1 MPILTLQ
8 RQFRELGR
16 IRLGVQVPLK
26 GRSGTRPEKLETFR
40 LTSKVR
46 DPLEQAATLYGGKV
60 VPWKDAQDG
69 DAFELITTSPELDI
83 IIPPGAPLS
92 QWNEMWGGGGCLRRC
107 DGYRDWLNDRP
118 CQCPA
123 DPGDRNELAAKGE
136 ACKPTTRLSV
146 ALPRLPDVGIWLLVS
161 HGYYAAVELMGTAE
175 LLQGQAEAG
184 RSIPAIL
191 AIEKR
196 SIKRANEARKDIVVP
211 IIRIP
216 QSLAELLGQSSEA
229 PALAPGSGVQVGRPK
244 APELPAGPALPADPS
259 FAAASPAAG
268 SGSGTG
274 SGMPVPVDAAEKRSR
289 TNGEPPAAASVQPD
303 PPPAAAPARCG
314 VESAY
319 KDGSVCGLPAGHAR
333 LHRSLDFEGKVTGS
347 WE

>member
-1 MPILTLQ
+1 VPILTLQ

-40 LTSKVR
+40 LTAKVR
-46 DPLEQAATLYGGKV
+46 EPLDQAAELYGGKV
-60 VPWKDAQDG
+60 GLWKDAQDG

-123 DPGDRNELAAKGE
+123 DPADRNALATKGE

-196 SIKRANEARKDIVVP
+196 SIKRVNEARKDIVVP

-216 QSLAELLGQSSEA
+216 QSLAELLGGPTDA
-229 PALAPGSGVQVGRPK
+229 PALAPGSGVQVAGAPK
-244 APELPAGPALPADPS
+244 PPELPAGPALPADPA
-259 FAAASPAAG
+259 FAAQIRPQSDP
-268 SGSGTG
+268 
-274 SGMPVPVDAAEKRSR
+274 
-289 TNGEPPAAASVQPD
+289 NPPAAADV
-303 PPPAAAPARCG
+303 PAQAARPVAAQRRP
-314 VESAY
+314 VERAY
-319 KDGSVCGLPAGHAR
+319 CLKPSPYGDGSTCGLQPGHGGFHKSFDLENAI
-333 LHRSLDFEGKVTGS
+333 TGS